1 MIRDL
6 IIFDVF
12 SLCQMGLENAEQ
24 LLEKWESVSCT
35 LHSLLLE
42 NTKSEFSQ
50 LSRISYGLD
59 QDDEIKLKD
68 FTAVRGT
75 FETEPIIKNL
85 MQEKD
90 RINARVDDFKKLLKR
105 FF

>member
-1 MIRDL
+1 MLARDRRKAPVIRDL

-12 SLCQMGLENAEQ
+12 SPCQMSLENAEQ

-68 FTAVRGT
+68 F
-75 FETEPIIKNL
+75 
-85 MQEKD
+85 
-90 RINARVDDFKKLLKR
+90 
-105 FF
+105 